1 MIPFISMKFCN
12 FIKVKNNKIVP
23 EEDINKNDF
32 IIALDYLEEYQSV
45 KLDKVMSTNLHFFN
59 QSKTKD
65 RRFSLF

>member
-32 IIALDYLEEYQSV
+32 IIALDYLEEY
-45 KLDKVMSTNLHFFN
+45 
-59 QSKTKD
+59 
-65 RRFSLF
+65 